1 MRTRV
6 VKDFVYPDT
15 SNIIDE
21 VFVVK
26 DIRYE

>member
-6 VKDFVYPDT
+6 VKDFVHPDT
-15 SNIIDE
+15 FNIIDE

>member
-6 VKDFVYPDT
+6 VKDFVYPDA